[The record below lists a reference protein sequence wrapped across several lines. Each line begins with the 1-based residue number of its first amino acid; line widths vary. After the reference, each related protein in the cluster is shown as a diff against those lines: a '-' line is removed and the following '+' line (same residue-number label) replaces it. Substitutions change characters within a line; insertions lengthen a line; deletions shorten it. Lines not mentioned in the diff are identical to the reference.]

1 MSFLSKPFWKILCDI
16 LEKAGLRVRRLNL
29 AYSRLSM
36 TWDKSFNLFNH
47 QLRHQ
52 RNENNN
58 NKMVLFAYLTRF
70 LRSKDA
76 SELKIKVTKSK
87 LFSVNYTLI
96 SLTLR
101 KKKKRNRLLLCETLY
116 ICIMF
121 CFPVEAAKYYVVTLV
136 WSTFM
141 PHHTQSPLTFLG
153 YGGHLHFRRWC
164 NEGGLGGVEDM
175 LYLFSYTWSHIKA
188 TLYKSILPFA

>member
-87 LFSVNYTLI
+87 LFSVNYTSI

-101 KKKKRNRLLLCETLY
+101 KKKKEIACYSVKHCIFVLCFLSQWKQQSTMWSLQCGQRLCHITL
-116 ICIMF
+116 
-121 CFPVEAAKYYVVTLV
+121 
-136 WSTFM
+136 S
-141 PHHTQSPLTFLG
+141 HHS
-153 YGGHLHFRRWC
+153 HFWDM
-164 NEGGLGGVEDM
+164 GDIYTLGGA
-175 LYLFSYTWSHIKA
+175 A
-188 TLYKSILPFA
+188 TKGGWVGLKICYIFLVILGLI